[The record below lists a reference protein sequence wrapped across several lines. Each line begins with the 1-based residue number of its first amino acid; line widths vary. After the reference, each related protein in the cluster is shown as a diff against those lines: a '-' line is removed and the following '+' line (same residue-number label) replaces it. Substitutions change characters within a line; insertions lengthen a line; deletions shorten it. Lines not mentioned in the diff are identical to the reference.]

1 MFVIM
6 DKQATH
12 YIGEI
17 SKNLGISQR
26 TIRYY
31 EELGFIKPSRSEGRF
46 RVYDNNQLN
55 RLKII
60 LLLKELGMSLE
71 DIKNLI
77 NICQQG
83 SPHDISPR
91 LHAALLARKNEL
103 EAKIKKLRAGIKQLE
118 GSILAIKRCEKC
130 NQPVDDYKCHKCL
143 HERQD
148 ELTELI
154 KAIL

>member
-1 MFVIM
+1 MEE
-6 DKQATH
+6 QLNY

-17 SKNLGISQR
+17 AKNLGISQR

-31 EELGFIKPSRSEGRF
+31 EELGFIMPSRSEGKF
-46 RVYDNNQLN
+46 RVYDDTQVN
-55 RLKII
+55 RLKIV
-60 LLLKELGMSLE
+60 LLLKELGMSLD

-103 EAKIKKLRAGIKQLE
+103 EAKVEKLRAGIKQLE
-118 GSILAIKRCEKC
+118 DSISAIKRCEKC
-130 NQPVDDYKCHKCL
+130 KQPVDDYKCHKCL
-143 HERQD
+143 DERQD